1 MDSLGDAFPDS
12 LKKSYAETSVIC
24 GSVIALYD
32 GEAEKLK
39 YHVIVGF
46 DDDKIIAATVR
57 INSEINRNFYN
68 RPELVDLCHSISSD
82 KIDFLDHDS
91 FVACDKIIEWDR
103 QAIVDLVNN
112 DPKVVLGQL
121 EIGELEIIQYKIS
134 TAVTISAK
142 RKKKYGL
149 FLK

>member
-12 LKKSYAETSVIC
+12 FKKSYAETSVTW

-46 DDDKIIAATVR
+46 DDNKILAATVR

-68 RPELVDLCHSISSD
+68 RPELVDLCHPISSD

-91 FVACDKIIEWDR
+91 FVACDKIIEWER